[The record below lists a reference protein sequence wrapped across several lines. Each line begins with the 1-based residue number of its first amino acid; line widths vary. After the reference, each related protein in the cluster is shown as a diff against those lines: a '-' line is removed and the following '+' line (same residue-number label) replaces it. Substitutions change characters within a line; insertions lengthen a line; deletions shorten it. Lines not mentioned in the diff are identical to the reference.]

1 MTAVAG
7 LVSVGSKCCDLREE
21 QEGAI
26 AVAAV
31 VQVAHDIRDL
41 VEVCAAQLVR
51 RGMEAVECGRSRIWH
66 EFHASP
72 NLVIGHIY

>member
-1 MTAVAG
+1 MLLGGGEVMTAVAG
-7 LVSVGSKCCDLREE
+7 LVSVGSKCCHLHEE

-51 RGMEAVECGRSRIWH
+51 RGMETV
-66 EFHASP
+66 HA
-72 NLVIGHIY
+72 GQRR